1 MQHRWVQSHE
11 GGCVRRA
18 RLGRERVSRHVEEAE
33 HLSDPLDVASRNADL
48 HNQRNVAGVRSA
60 AAPEQVPDEDG
71 NYAITECRD
80 CGDELSAAR
89 LKTGRTR
96 CVPCVDA
103 EERRNKSMW
112 RR

>member
-1 MQHRWVQSHE
+1 M
-11 GGCVRRA
+11 
-18 RLGRERVSRHVEEAE
+18 SRHVEEAE

-60 AAPEQVPDEDG
+60 AAPEQFPDDEG

-80 CGDELSAAR
+80 CGDELSLAR

-103 EERRNKSMW
+103 EERRNKSMG